1 MSDLLKTHFRRVKA
15 MAWEIEQPES
25 MTGGGGNFV
34 DKPGLYHMIV
44 TEVDEKP
51 EGKKGESLDGLRVT
65 LAVLEG
71 EQKDRSIELMFWKPT
86 EKDGMASKKLTA
98 FCLATSLIGAH
109 IPGQRTTV
117 EPSEAVGR
125 QVCCKLTWKQ
135 KKNEQTGK
143 YEDSTD
149 RVDLHYSDIWHIDDM
164 NVAKNGIKLCQDAL
178 AMIPPALR
186 KPLTQPKVS
195 PAALVNG
202 TRSESSA
209 VSLSDL

>member
-1 MSDLLKTHFRRVKA
+1 

-34 DKPGLYHMIV
+34 DKPGLYHMLV
-44 TEVDEKP
+44 TDVDEAPTDKDDKP
-51 EGKKGESLDGLRVT
+51 LDGLKVT

-71 EQKDRSIELMFWKPT
+71 EQKDRSFDLMLWKPK
-86 EKDGMASKKLTA
+86 EKDSMASKKLTA

-117 EPSEAVGR
+117 EPADAVGR
-125 QVCCKLTWKQ
+125 QVCCKLAWRQ
-135 KKNEQTGK
+135 KKNETTGN
-143 YEDSTD
+143 YEDTD
-149 RVDLHYSDIWHIDDM
+149 RVDLHYSDIWHVDDT
-164 NVAKNGIKLCQDAL
+164 NVAKNGVKLCADAL
-178 AMIPPALR
+178 GMIPPALR
-186 KPLTQPKVS
+186 KPLTQVQPKVS